1 MKRVVA
7 RTVLSTLLL
16 VSNTWVQPV
25 SSQGSG
31 LAPGYTEN
39 QIKAAFI
46 AHLFNFITFPDGHKA
61 DYICTTEETIFTQS
75 IAEVLAAAPAL
86 NIEIHVM
93 SAADI
98 DASERCNVVLAQ
110 TLTATSTVQ
119 AKQGRPAVLTI
130 SDQPGFARQGGMIEL
145 ERRPSRVGLII
156 NRTSAE
162 VAGFHLS
169 SKLLRLATIV
179 STARGESDGS

>member
-16 VSNTWVQPV
+16 MSNIWVQPV
-25 SSQGSG
+25 SSQESG

-46 AHLFNFITFPDGHKA
+46 AHLFDFITFPDGHAA

-110 TLTATSTVQ
+110 TLTATSVVQ
-119 AKQGRPAVLTI
+119 DRQRALAVLTI
-130 SDQPGFARQGGMIEL
+130 SDQPGFARRGGMIEL

-162 VAGFHLS
+162 AAGFHVS

-179 STARGESDGS
+179 SSAIGESDES